1 MRLYAIM
8 YSRKESEMKIKIRI
22 CKEDLE
28 PIIVLLVCGVLMA
41 LSCVGLIVTI
51 DEAERY
57 DKIRG
62 AMTDIIRFG
71 FILVVVSFLNLRDN
85 KRKRSAE

>member
-1 MRLYAIM
+1 
-8 YSRKESEMKIKIRI
+8 MKIKIRI
-22 CKEDLE
+22 RKEDLE

-51 DEAERY
+51 DEVERY

-62 AMTDIIRFG
+62 AMTDIIWIG
-71 FILVVVSFLNLRDN
+71 FILVVVSLLNIRDN
-85 KRKRSAE
+85 KRRNAE